1 MTITIFFWL
10 FWGFVNGINF
20 SQFVKEKDLVKE
32 QDSSEVIVNL
42 ASLLTLTDN
51 DALGIWSQVESDTKN
66 DISTVIQSDLNGN
79 AESKA
84 SSDAKL
90 DELVFDS
97 GPVLAISDAGQ
108 AVPQGSRTR
117 EWAELLDVTQP
128 MPDFHQKVPQMA
140 YTW

>member
-1 MTITIFFWL
+1 M
-10 FWGFVNGINF
+10 
-20 SQFVKEKDLVKE
+20 
-32 QDSSEVIVNL
+32 

-66 DISTVIQSDLNGN
+66 DSSTVIQSDLNGN

-108 AVPQGSRTR
+108 AVSQGSRTR